1 MNKIWKFTLQ
11 AADPEALSSLT
22 VTVNGQELP
31 ETGVLAGPSI
41 LQRRFVVDSRFGIYQ
56 GNMGFAVIFGWEK
69 C

>member
-31 ETGVLAGPSI
+31 ETGVLAGPFLFCNEDLLWTPGLEYI
-41 LQRRFVVDSRFGIYQ
+41 RVTWVLL
-56 GNMGFAVIFGWEK
+56 
-69 C
+69 